1 MLVLSATASGQDAG
15 APTGLQVDSTTTSTV
30 TLSWTAPVGGTAPT
44 AYNVYRCDE
53 PCTLDSST
61 HWIAWVDQSGGTDLD
76 LADTNDNSD
85 PAEAGGTSP
94 VVAEKTYRYVVAS
107 LPGDTWSNQV
117 TATTPATR
125 ALAAPTGLKTTATS
139 TTGITIGWTAPA
151 DDGRGSP
158 AAYNV
163 YRCTVP
169 CVLGSNNWL
178 AWVTDGTTHAD
189 TGVTSGASYRYAV
202 AAYRDLE
209 GAWSR
214 EITAVAQAPATPE
227 APRGL
232 GVADTSDTSVTLRWS
247 PLNDGGGTPEAYNVY
262 RCEQADDSSAC
273 TPVWIAWVTGGT
285 TFKDTHHDSSP
296 AERGGTSPVVR
307 GRTYRYEVA
316 AYRTGLA
323 GSRSTQVTA
332 KAETFLSVPSAPS
345 DFAARGSGKLV
356 ALSWREPW
364 WGGTRHTDTFSY
376 TLYRG
381 EGNSCEELSEYRT
394 DIPPGTTYWEDT
406 DVTAGSSYCYRLAA
420 GNLFGEGQPSDAQ
433 AVTAVNPGTPEDLTV
448 VKGNTGI
455 IGLGWTA
462 PPDDGGGPLDGYD
475 VYRCEQTGKD
485 ACVPTYIAWVVGREH
500 YEDRGL
506 TTGVTYRY
514 SVDAVRA
521 NAVTEK
527 SNEVTFSLGAAAIV
541 RPGSWEIMP
550 VSVVDAF
557 GTTTEIILISADA
570 GTPAGTLFELPPM
583 DASLNL
589 HGVYMTSENTED
601 SAPGAPDG
609 LVHAVDRVLLIDL
622 EKRGIGSI
630 EELPSPAIICIPLSR
645 IAGGVDRGSA
655 AFYQTAADG
664 QSWMPMEAVHRPG
677 MVCGAIRQFTRFAV
691 FGRIAEET
699 PDPETPPAADGAPTA
714 LTVTSISANA
724 IALSWTAPADDG
736 AGPIEAYNVYRCE
749 DGETSCEL
757 SADDHWI
764 AWVTSGTTFSDTHDD
779 SDPAEAGGTSPLVS
793 GTTYRYA
800 VAAYR
805 EGEGNW
811 SDEVTATAIGE
822 NADAATGPRFAEDAS
837 IGDLVFTAGEAIE
850 PITLPAATGGDI
862 DETLN
867 DGELSL
873 YSFDPVDLP
882 AGLTFDRFTR
892 VMQGTPTQTLDKTDY
907 TYWVH
912 DDDED
917 YSRADSDSIGFTI
930 TILDASGN
938 APQLLS
944 QADRVLLEDVS
955 ASMARSMLS
964 SVVPTIGSRFVAS
977 NDSRFALAGRQ
988 LTLGE
993 MAEQLSGDIGR
1004 ATLRSENSGFSGR
1017 YGSSPTIHRIGERPY
1032 IDALSGVPGG
1042 EGVAGHQV
1050 VGGDR
1055 LLLGSGFSTRLAGD
1069 LESARQWMVWGRSDI
1084 QSFQSGS
1091 ADGGTY
1097 SGDVRTG
1104 YLGLDGR
1111 AGERA
1116 LFGVAISHSLG
1127 QAEYAGSESAGNMQM
1142 EVTTVLPYARF
1153 KPDRRSEAWI
1163 VLGAGRGERQT
1174 FVESQLHEFGTLAPK
1189 LGALGG
1195 RRTFES
1201 GTAGID
1207 WEIRGDVEYMS
1218 LESVYDVVISA
1229 SRARLGLEGSS
1240 TLRFGS
1246 DAFVR
1251 PFLELGVR
1259 YDEGAGRHTGAGVEV
1274 VAGAVFR
1281 HSRSGIWLEA
1291 RGRTL
1296 LLHAAADY
1304 KESGFSLTAGMQP
1317 SADGTGLS
1325 VLISP
1330 QWGGSAE
1337 GSNAI
1342 WGDHGL
1348 NPAHRGI
1355 AMTQNERSIRSE
1367 VAWGFLAPHSG
1378 AMIQPFGEM
1387 QASDGHHRRARLG
1400 ARYRHMTNE
1409 RQLELELS
1417 SDIAAV
1423 DSFDRP
1429 DLLDAMDWQYDVL
1442 LRGNLR
1448 F

>member
-61 HWIAWVDQSGGTDLD
+61 HWIAWVDQSGGTDLN
-76 LADTNDNSD
+76 LTDTNDNSD

-139 TTGITIGWTAPA
+139 ATGITIGWTAPA

-158 AAYNV
+158 EAYNV

-214 EITAVAQAPATPE
+214 EIIAVAQTPTTPAAPV
-227 APRGL
+227 GL
-232 GVADTSDTSVTLRWS
+232 SPSGISETSITLRWGE
-247 PLNDGGGTPEAYNVY
+247 PGDGGGTPEAYNVY
-262 RCEQADDSSAC
+262 RCEQTEGDPPC
-273 TPVWIAWVTGGT
+273 TPAWIAWVANGT
-285 TFKDTHHDSSP
+285 TFTDTAKDTSP
-296 AERGGTSPVVR
+296 AEQGGTSPVVANSI
-307 GRTYRYEVA
+307 YRYAVA

-323 GSRSTQVTA
+323 GNWSAVLSV
-332 KAETFLSVPSAPS
+332 KAESTLTVPSVPV
-345 DFAARGSGKLV
+345 DFTARGSGNRI
-356 ALSWREPW
+356 ALSWREPLW
-364 WGGTRHTDTFSY
+364 RGGIGLDGY

-381 EGNSCEELSEYRT
+381 DGDSCDQLSEYKSG
-394 DIPPGTTYWEDT
+394 IPPATTYLEDSG
-406 DVTAGSSYCYRLAA
+406 VIAGRSYCYRLTAS
-420 GNLFGEGQPSDAQ
+420 NLFGEGQPSDAQ
-433 AVTAVNPGTPEDLTV
+433 AVKAVDLGAPRDLKLV
-448 VKGNTGI
+448 EGNTAI
-455 IGLGWTA
+455 IGLAWTA
-462 PPDDGGGPLDGYD
+462 PPEDGGGAVDGYD
-475 VYRCEQTGKD
+475 VYRCEQIGTD
-485 ACVPTYIAWVVGREH
+485 PCAPQYIAWVVDGEQ
-500 YEDRGL
+500 YTDVGL
-506 TTGVTYRY
+506 WTGVTYRY
-514 SVDAVRA
+514 AVDAVRA
-521 NAVTEK
+521 NVVSERT
-527 SNEVTFSLGAAAIV
+527 NEVTFSPGAAVVV
-541 RPGSWEIMP
+541 RPGSVEIMP
-550 VSVVDAF
+550 VTVVDAKA
-557 GTTTEIILISADA
+557 TTTEIISVSADA
-570 GTPAGTLFELPPM
+570 GVPEGTLFELPPM
-583 DASLNL
+583 DASLDL
-589 HGVYMTSENTED
+589 FGVKVTSENAEE
-601 SAPGAPDG
+601 SAPGAPNG
-609 LVHAVDRVLLIDL
+609 LVHAVDRVLLIEL
-622 EKRGIGSI
+622 RKRVIGSI
-630 EELPSPAIICIPLSR
+630 EELPSAATICIPLSR
-645 IAGGVDRGSA
+645 VAGGIDPGSA
-655 AFYQTAADG
+655 AFYRTAVDR

-691 FGRIAEET
+691 FGRVAQES
-699 PDPETPPAADGAPTA
+699 PDTDPVTPPTADGAPTA

-724 IALSWTAPADDG
+724 IALSWTGPADDG
-736 AGPIEAYNVYRCE
+736 GGPIEAYNVYRCE
-749 DGETSCEL
+749 DAETSCEL
-757 SADDHWI
+757 TADHWI
-764 AWVTSGTTFSDTHDD
+764 AWVTSGTTFTDTHDD
-779 SDPAEAGGTSPLVS
+779 SDPAEAGGTSPLVP

-811 SDEVTATAIGE
+811 SNEVTATAVAG
-822 NADAATGPRFAEDAS
+822 NGDAAGGPRFAEDAS
-837 IGDLVFTAGEAIE
+837 IGDLVFTAGAAIE

-867 DGELSL
+867 DGELSV

-892 VMQGTPTQTLDKTDY
+892 VMQGTPTHTLEKTDY

-977 NDSRFALAGRQ
+977 NNSRFALAGRQ

-1050 VGGDR
+1050 MGGDR
-1055 LLLGSGFSTRLAGD
+1055 LLLGSGFSTRLAGE
-1069 LESARQWMVWGRSDI
+1069 LESARQWMVWGQSDI

-1174 FVESQLHEFGTLAPK
+1174 FVEGQLHESGALAPK

-1201 GTAGID
+1201 GIAGID
-1207 WEIRGDVEYMS
+1207 WEIRGDVQYMS
-1218 LESVYDVVISA
+1218 LESVYDVEISA
-1229 SRARLGLEGSS
+1229 ARARLGLEGSS
-1240 TLRFGS
+1240 TLQFGS
-1246 DAFVR
+1246 DAFIR

-1281 HSRSGIWLEA
+1281 HSRSGFWLEA

-1317 SADGTGLS
+1317 SADGTGPS

-1378 AMIQPFGEM
+1378 ALIQPFGEM
-1387 QASDGHHRRARLG
+1387 QASDGLHRRARLG